1 MPFCP
6 YTALCLK
13 RKCMK
18 SIICA
23 LILFLFCFTSIANEK
38 TILVTLETTLG
49 NIELELYPEKAPIS
63 VNSFIR
69 YVESGNYNK
78 GKFTRVVHDDNQD
91 HMKVK
96 IHVVQGGTEN
106 PEEIIFPMIAH
117 ETTQQTGLKHLR
129 GTISLGR
136 LAPGTASSE
145 FFICN
150 EDEPSLDFGGLRNP
164 DGQGFAAF
172 GTVVN
177 GMDVADKIL
186 RGKVIPAPK
195 NPAKMEY
202 TSGQILQNPVKI
214 IKAYVTN

>member
-1 MPFCP
+1 
-6 YTALCLK
+6 
-13 RKCMK
+13 MK

-23 LILFLFCFTSIANEK
+23 VSLFLCCFASIANEK

-49 NIELELYPEKAPIS
+49 NIELELYPEKAPLS
-63 VNSFIR
+63 VNSFVR

-78 GKFTRVVHDDNQD
+78 GKFTRVVHDNNQD

-96 IHVVQGGTEN
+96 IHVIQGGTEN
-106 PEEIIFPMIAH
+106 PEELIFPAIAH
-117 ETTQQTGLKHLR
+117 ETTQKTGLKHLR

-172 GTVVN
+172 GTVLK
-177 GMDVADKIL
+177 GMAVADKIL
-186 RGKVIPAPK
+186 SGKVIPAPK
-195 NPAKMEY
+195 NPAEMEY
-202 TSGQILQNPVKI
+202 TSGQILQNPVVI
-214 IKAYVTN
+214 TKAYVVH